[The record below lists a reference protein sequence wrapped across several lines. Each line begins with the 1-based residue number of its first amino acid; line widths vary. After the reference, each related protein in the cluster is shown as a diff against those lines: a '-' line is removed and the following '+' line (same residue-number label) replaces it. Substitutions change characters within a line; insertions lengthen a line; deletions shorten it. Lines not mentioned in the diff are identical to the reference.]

1 MHPSTRSITPRLHAE
16 RARTALTTGRLPDC
30 VCKVPSATSTVRVH
44 AELRQAILDGVLGPG
59 ERLRAEALA
68 ERFGTSRTPVR
79 EALQRL
85 EREGLVELPPNRGAI
100 VSAFDAEDVLDLY
113 EIRAVLEAHAASRA
127 ATRIRP
133 EQVAALRDNCAQ
145 ADELGDD
152 VRGLMS
158 LNEAFHR
165 LVVEAAA
172 SPHLA
177 ASMHGVEGI
186 PRAFRT
192 AFWADAGQRAQSLFC
207 HRELVGAL
215 AAGDAELAGA
225 VMRMHILGA
234 RRFLLEGRPDD

>member
-1 MHPSTRSITPRLHAE
+1 MDCMQNAPPVLLTAV
-16 RARTALTTGRLPDC
+16 RAPGC

-44 AELRQAILDGVLGPG
+44 AELRQAILDGVLAPG

-113 EIRAVLEAHAASRA
+113 EIRAVLEAHAARRA

-145 ADELGDD
+145 AEELGDD
-152 VRGLMS
+152 VRGLMG

-186 PRAFRT
+186 PRAFRS